1 MIVTAAQLCT
11 IRVLYRGADS
21 MDLWGI
27 PYGMRPGQGPKDIL
41 DRYRD
46 AWIWLGSPG
55 WFGAMDPASIERV
68 KAFVASCGPDV
79 PCGPYEWCYIA
90 PPPEGARVRLR
101 RNVERFP
108 HFIAP
113 AGAAGVVSFVGA
125 GPGGSVCVKLDA
137 PLAGAEEWDNEVVWT
152 EDDLAALASD
162 LEVLQ

>member
-1 MIVTAAQLCT
+1 MPTNPETIPCPTCEKSTDHLIAYDDRPATAALCT

-55 WFGAMDPASIERV
+55 WFGAMDPASIERA

-90 PPPEGARVRLR
+90 PPTYTSVAVSSYPTA
-101 RNVERFP
+101 
-108 HFIAP
+108 IA
-113 AGAAGVVSFVGA
+113 AILEEAAHA
-125 GPGGSVCVKLDA
+125 H
-137 PLAGAEEWDNEVVWT
+137 
-152 EDDLAALASD
+152 
-162 LEVLQ
+162 